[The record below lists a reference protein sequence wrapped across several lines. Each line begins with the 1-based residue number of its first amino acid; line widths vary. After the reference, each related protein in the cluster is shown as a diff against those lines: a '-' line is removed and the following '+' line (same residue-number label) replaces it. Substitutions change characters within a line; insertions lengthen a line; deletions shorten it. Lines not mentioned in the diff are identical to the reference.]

1 MCITGN
7 PAEKLYCI
15 KYLHKNSWNISV
27 SIRIRI
33 SNILANSNAF
43 LYHMIRVEN
52 VLYFLPQISFYR
64 LHYVCCRMYIQV
76 ACVTAFSARYK
87 KEEFRFASCGW
98 EIMMIVKNIG
108 DGGLNQPCVWNFFTN
123 VCSEI
128 LSCKN
133 ATQTRA

>member
-1 MCITGN
+1 M
-7 PAEKLYCI
+7 
-15 KYLHKNSWNISV
+15 

-33 SNILANSNAF
+33 SNIFTSAIFSEIYSKAFSND
-43 LYHMIRVEN
+43 MIRSEN
-52 VLYFLPQISFYR
+52 VLYILPQISFYR

-108 DGGLNQPCVWNFFTN
+108 DGGLNQPCMIFLQ
-123 VCSEI
+123 S
-128 LSCKN
+128 
-133 ATQTRA
+133 

>member
-1 MCITGN
+1 M
-7 PAEKLYCI
+7 
-15 KYLHKNSWNISV
+15 

-33 SNILANSNAF
+33 SNIFTSAIFSEIYSNAF
-43 LYHMIRVEN
+43 SYDMIRSKN

-108 DGGLNQPCVWNFFTN
+108 DGGLNQPCV
-123 VCSEI
+123 
-128 LSCKN
+128 
-133 ATQTRA
+133 

>member
-1 MCITGN
+1 MVVNPNPQSISKHYKSEHGLEIT
-7 PAEKLYCI
+7 
-15 KYLHKNSWNISV
+15 
-27 SIRIRI
+27 
-33 SNILANSNAF
+33 
-43 LYHMIRVEN
+43 VEN

-108 DGGLNQPCVWNFFTN
+108 DGGLNQPCV
-123 VCSEI
+123 
-128 LSCKN
+128 
-133 ATQTRA
+133 

>member
-1 MCITGN
+1 MLEDWLASYTLSTQKQI
-7 PAEKLYCI
+7 
-15 KYLHKNSWNISV
+15 
-27 SIRIRI
+27 IRQTFPL
-33 SNILANSNAF
+33 SLVNAF

-108 DGGLNQPCVWNFFTN
+108 DGGLNQPCV
-123 VCSEI
+123 
-128 LSCKN
+128 
-133 ATQTRA
+133 